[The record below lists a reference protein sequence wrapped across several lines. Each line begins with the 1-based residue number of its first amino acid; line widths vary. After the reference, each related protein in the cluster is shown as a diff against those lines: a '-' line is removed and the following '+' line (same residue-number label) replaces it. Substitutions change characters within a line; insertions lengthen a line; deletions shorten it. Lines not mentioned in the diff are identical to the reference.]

1 MTKDKQTDVPAIA
14 GLTFEQL
21 QACLAAGAS
30 LDQIT
35 SLAESGFG
43 VDQILQ
49 LAPTLNA
56 AKAQTGGAGLS
67 AEDLRSILKDQRK
80 AMKPEND
87 QHPGISAFSYPEG
100 EQARPKGQLRRI
112 TRFIGMRQREDS
124 LTPVEIDLFN
134 RFDGSRVARG
144 GAWRADLKGHGTA
157 EELHIL
163 CDDAL
168 TLDGRA
174 SMPSLS
180 LILRELLDGEAAANP
195 DALSQRVADL
205 EARIKALQPVAA

>member
-1 MTKDKQTDVPAIA
+1 MAKKDDVPAIA
-14 GLTFEQL
+14 GLAFEEL
-21 QACLAAGAS
+21 QACLAAGAT
-30 LDQIT
+30 LEQIT

-56 AKAQTGGAGLS
+56 AKAQTGGSGLS

-87 QHPGISAFSYPEG
+87 QHPGISAFSHPEG
-100 EQARPKGQLRRI
+100 EQAKPKGELRRT

-124 LTPVEIDLFN
+124 LTPTEIELFN
-134 RFDGSRVARG
+134 RFDRNRIARG
-144 GAWRADLKGHGTA
+144 GQWRANVTGHGTA

-174 SMPSLS
+174 SMPSLT

-195 DALSQRVADL
+195 EALAQRVADL
-205 EARIKALQPVAA
+205 EARIKALGQPVAA